1 MRSYWNNYM
10 CTYMATSLNKKKSSG
25 TRRKTNTFDTPLQ
38 EITIGIQMQK
48 PFPFEILRVLK

>member
-10 CTYMATSLNKKKSSG
+10 CTNMATSLNKKKG
-25 TRRKTNTFDTPLQ
+25 VGPEEKTNTFDTPLQ

-48 PFPFEILRVLK
+48 PFLLKY

>member
-1 MRSYWNNYM
+1 MY
-10 CTYMATSLNKKKSSG
+10 LNGYFSKQKKKVVG
-25 TRRKTNTFDTPLQ
+25 PEEKTNTFDTPLQ

>member
-10 CTYMATSLNKKKSSG
+10 CTNMATSLNKKKG
-25 TRRKTNTFDTPLQ
+25 VGPEEKTNTFDTPLQ

>member
-1 MRSYWNNYM
+1 M